1 MPYQTQGV
9 QIVSN
14 VVSTPLVLRHWHTRI
29 ECDFRKFY
37 HRVYFLNVRLK
48 SWLSILL
55 IFFKFFSRHFTFSPG
70 GSAKLTCVC
79 DENTAEQV
87 IISNQFLSV
96 KVMGEDSE
104 NLESALRINLLLLM
118 QEVNFLSE
126 KTSSDKRTEGSSV
139 FQELV
144 ESASNHRHS

>member
-1 MPYQTQGV
+1 M
-9 QIVSN
+9 
-14 VVSTPLVLRHWHTRI
+14 
-29 ECDFRKFY
+29 
-37 HRVYFLNVRLK
+37 
-48 SWLSILL
+48 
-55 IFFKFFSRHFTFSPG
+55 FFSRHFTFSPG

>member
-1 MPYQTQGV
+1 MA
-9 QIVSN
+9 
-14 VVSTPLVLRHWHTRI
+14 
-29 ECDFRKFY
+29 FY
-37 HRVYFLNVRLK
+37 SAY
-48 SWLSILL
+48 
-55 IFFKFFSRHFTFSPG
+55 FFKFFSRHLTFFPG
-70 GSAKLTCVC
+70 GLAKLTCVC

-104 NLESALRINLLLLM
+104 NLERALRINLLLLM

-126 KTSSDKRTEGSSV
+126 KTSSDKKTEGSSV

>member
-1 MPYQTQGV
+1 
-9 QIVSN
+9 
-14 VVSTPLVLRHWHTRI
+14 
-29 ECDFRKFY
+29 
-37 HRVYFLNVRLK
+37 
-48 SWLSILL
+48 
-55 IFFKFFSRHFTFSPG
+55 
-70 GSAKLTCVC
+70 
-79 DENTAEQV
+79 
-87 IISNQFLSV
+87 
-96 KVMGEDSE
+96 MGEDSE

>member
-1 MPYQTQGV
+1 MRF
-9 QIVSN
+9 SD
-14 VVSTPLVLRHWHTRI
+14 VLSSSLFSKCKTEI
-29 ECDFRKFY
+29 MAFY
-37 HRVYFLNVRLK
+37 SAY
-48 SWLSILL
+48 
-55 IFFKFFSRHFTFSPG
+55 FFKFFSRHFTFFPG
-70 GSAKLTCVC
+70 GLAKLTCVC

-126 KTSSDKRTEGSSV
+126 KTSSDKKTEGSSV

>member
-1 MPYQTQGV
+1 MA
-9 QIVSN
+9 
-14 VVSTPLVLRHWHTRI
+14 
-29 ECDFRKFY
+29 FY
-37 HRVYFLNVRLK
+37 SAY
-48 SWLSILL
+48 
-55 IFFKFFSRHFTFSPG
+55 FFKFYSRHFTFFPG
-70 GSAKLTCVC
+70 GLAKLTCVC

-126 KTSSDKRTEGSSV
+126 KTSSDKKTEGSSV